1 MAMIPVS
8 SKARF
13 GTAGECRVAQKQMEV
28 AVLRMLFAMGV
39 IVVLRDRLPVIH
51 IVFRVMIHF
60 VERALIP
67 EYLTNNVQAAF
78 FSVRGSIRES
88 HRLQ

>member
-39 IVVLRDRLPVIH
+39 IVVLRDRLP
-51 IVFRVMIHF
+51 
-60 VERALIP
+60 
-67 EYLTNNVQAAF
+67 
-78 FSVRGSIRES
+78 
-88 HRLQ
+88 